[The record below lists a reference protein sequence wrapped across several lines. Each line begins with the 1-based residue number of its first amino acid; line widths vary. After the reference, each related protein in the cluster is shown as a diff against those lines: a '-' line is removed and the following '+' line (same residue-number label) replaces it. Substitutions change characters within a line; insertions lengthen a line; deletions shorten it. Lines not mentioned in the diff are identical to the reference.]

1 MMKLAVLAAAA
12 GSAAAFAPASNGRAA
27 TSLAAE
33 KSQAIPFLPAP
44 TNCEGYVGNVGFDP
58 LRVSDYFPVDYMR
71 EAELKHGRMCQLAWL
86 GYVAVDL
93 GIKFPGEK
101 YAALSSFTAHE
112 GTATYELFF
121 LLLWVGTFETIGFSQ
136 IYGMCADGSDRQPG
150 DFGFDPLGLLTP
162 ETDEQYRTAELIHGR
177 LAMLAFSA
185 VVTQSALPDAF
196 GYGKSTFPYF

>member
-58 LRVSDYFPVDYMR
+58 LRVSDYFPVDYLR

-86 GYVAVDL
+86 GYVSVDL
-93 GIKFPGEK
+93 GLKLPGEK
-101 YAALSSFTAHE
+101 YAALSS
-112 GTATYELFF
+112 YELFF
-121 LLLWVGTFETIGFSQ
+121 LLLMVGTWETIGFAQ
-136 IYGMCADGSDRQPG
+136 IYTMMEGSDRAPG

-162 ETDEQYRTAELIHGR
+162 ATDEQYRTAELLHGR
-177 LAMLAFSA
+177 LAM
-185 VVTQSALPDAF
+185 P
-196 GYGKSTFPYF
+196 